1 MSWLPLAMGA
11 SSRNLVST
19 FYLNTVHPRATN
31 DTEPG
36 VAVVEVGLLAA
47 LLDDLREARAARAVW
62 MDEGGAAAAGEA
74 AGFPA
79 PGQVPG
85 WRKFKL
91 WRENRFSPQF
101 RLFLSISFLL
111 SFLFEYTSTEPLKP
125 LRPRKIPFSRG
136 TKA

>member
-1 MSWLPLAMGA
+1 MGA

-47 LLDDLREARAARAVW
+47 LLDDLREASAARAAW
-62 MDEGGAAAAGEA
+62 MDEEGAAAAGEA

-91 WRENRFSPQF
+91 WREKKIFSAVPPF
-101 RLFLSISFLL
+101 SFNLFPLILS
-111 SFLFEYTSTEPLKP
+111 FEYTSTEPWKP
-125 LRPRKIPFSRG
+125 LRPQKIPFSRG
-136 TKA
+136 KKA